1 MSIHYQSLQVLA
13 TGICKVDG
21 PDIINDIFEQINMSF
36 ETHNRLDLSKLPVMV
51 WKQYFTYVKNMG
63 TVCIYIYIYIYIIYI
78 YINNYLYVLY
88 NYIYLYY
95 VIFILVYIC
104 LYIYIYIYLF
114 IYIYIYIDYIYIYIY
129 KKN

>member
-1 MSIHYQSLQVLA
+1 MLA

-78 YINNYLYVLY
+78 Y
-88 NYIYLYY
+88 
-95 VIFILVYIC
+95 
-104 LYIYIYIYLF
+104 
-114 IYIYIYIDYIYIYIY
+114 
-129 KKN
+129 K